1 MKSTVLTLLF
11 AAVFLLAAA
20 EGRAQQTTPPEKAA
34 LIKELIELTGANS
47 NAVAIMNSVVTQ
59 LQHDSQKQFEMA
71 LEKMGNL
78 TPEAREVLVE
88 KEAEDAKRIND
99 RVMQLFR
106 ERIDFKKIT
115 GEVSYEIM
123 DKYYTADELKDLI
136 AFYKTPTGQKAIK
149 LMPQIFADSIQKMS
163 ERLTPQLMP
172 IVNQVME
179 EEKQR
184 IEKLTPPPPKPK
196 PQPRTTQRRRR
207 A

>member
-1 MKSTVLTLLF
+1 MRSTVLTLLF

-20 EGRAQQTTPPEKAA
+20 EARAQQTTPPEKAA
-34 LIKELIELTGANS
+34 LIKELIELTGAGS
-47 NAVAIMNSVVTQ
+47 NAVAVMNSVIAQVQ
-59 LQHDSQKQFEMA
+59 SDSRKQFEAA
-71 LEKMGNL
+71 LEKMHSL
-78 TPEAREVLVE
+78 TPEEREVLAE

-115 GEVSYEIM
+115 EEVSYEIV

-136 AFYKTPTGQKAIK
+136 AFYKTPTGQKSIK
-149 LMPQIFADSIQKMS
+149 LTPQIFADTMQKTD
-163 ERLTPQLMP
+163 EKLLPQLMP
-172 IVNQVME
+172 IINQVLE

-196 PQPRTTQRRRR
+196 PRRPQQRRR

>member
-1 MKSTVLTLLF
+1 MRSTVLTLLF

-20 EGRAQQTTPPEKAA
+20 EARAQQTTPPEKAA
-34 LIKELIELTGANS
+34 LIKELVELTGAGS
-47 NAVAIMNSVVTQ
+47 NAEAVMNSVIAEVQ
-59 LQHDSQKQFEMA
+59 SDSRKQFEAA
-71 LEKMGNL
+71 LEKMGSL
-78 TPEAREVLVE
+78 TPEEREVLVE

-115 GEVSYEIM
+115 EEVSYEVM
-123 DKYYTADELKDLI
+123 DKYYTTDELKDLI
-136 AFYKTPTGQKAIK
+136 AFYKTPTGQKAVK

-172 IVNQVME
+172 IINQVLE

-196 PQPRTTQRRRR
+196 PRRPQQRRR

>member
-106 ERIDFKKIT
+106 ERIDCLT
-115 GEVSYEIM
+115 LSRSEGHTS
-123 DKYYTADELKDLI
+123 EL
-136 AFYKTPTGQKAIK
+136 Q
-149 LMPQIFADSIQKMS
+149 S
-163 ERLTPQLMP
+163 R
-172 IVNQVME
+172 
-179 EEKQR
+179 
-184 IEKLTPPPPKPK
+184 
-196 PQPRTTQRRRR
+196 
-207 A
+207 